1 MSYLPQDEVK
11 ESENCLEENLY
22 DFFFNPDNFPSTVHF
37 HKQLEAEIRT
47 TFMKVSVAMAKASS
61 DISIIM
67 TQETAKLNKQC
78 KNFGISSAELQ
89 RLFVVFADH

>member
-1 MSYLPQDEVK
+1 MRTVLK
-11 ESENCLEENLY
+11 KTCMI
-22 DFFFNPDNFPSTVHF
+22 FFFNPDNFSSTVHF

-47 TFMKVSVAMAKASS
+47 TLMKVSVAMAKASS
-61 DISIIM
+61 NISIIM

>member
-1 MSYLPQDEVK
+1 MRSKKARTVLK
-11 ESENCLEENLY
+11 KTCMI
-22 DFFFNPDNFPSTVHF
+22 FFFNPDNFSSTVHF

-61 DISIIM
+61 NISIIM
-67 TQETAKLNKQC
+67 TQETAKRNKQC